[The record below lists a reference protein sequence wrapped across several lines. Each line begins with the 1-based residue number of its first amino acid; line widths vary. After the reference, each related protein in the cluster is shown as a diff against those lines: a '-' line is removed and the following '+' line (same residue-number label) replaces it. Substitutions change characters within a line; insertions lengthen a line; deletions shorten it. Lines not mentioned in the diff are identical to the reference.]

1 VEQSFKRRR
10 IPQRGAESELPPP
23 VEPRSRGA
31 KSSLEG
37 APPSAPAPSIDRPAD
52 GDPASFGIWLR
63 RQREAREV
71 GLREIA
77 ERTKISLRYLEAL
90 EENRFTLLPAPV
102 FARGFLREYAR
113 YVGLNPDEVVN
124 HFLAAQ
130 GLEGTEGIT
139 GGNGSVSSG
148 PAVSLP
154 RSSSSGGW
162 KRVLFFSLATTV
174 VLGLVALA
182 AWFADQRRAHPDAPS
197 GTPAPPA
204 AVAAPTPGS
213 PGGPGSAMSAG
224 PAPPPAPA
232 PAVPVEPARALR
244 LTLDFTGDCW
254 IDAVMDGGERRVSEK
269 RVQGETVQLEADR
282 TIELTLGS
290 SGAVDGRLNGL
301 TLPLPRRSGEVVK
314 RTIDLET
321 LRQLQSE
328 KESH

>member
-1 VEQSFKRRR
+1 MAEQPFKRRR

-31 KSSLEG
+31 KSNSEG
-37 APPSAPAPSIDRPAD
+37 SAPAASAAPIERPAD

-90 EENRFTLLPAPV
+90 EENRFALLPAPV

-130 GLEGTEGIT
+130 GLDGRESAA
-139 GGNGSVSSG
+139 GSDGPNPSG
-148 PAVSLP
+148 PALSMP
-154 RSSSSGGW
+154 RSSSAGASW
-162 KRVLFFSLATTV
+162 KRWLFLGLATTV
-174 VLGLVALA
+174 LLGVVALA
-182 AWFADQRRAHPDAPS
+182 AWLAKQRRAHPPEAQGISVAPTVVATAPVPQPAAPS
-197 GTPAPPA
+197 AQ
-204 AVAAPTPGS
+204 
-213 PGGPGSAMSAG
+213 
-224 PAPPPAPA
+224 PAPA
-232 PAVPVEPARALR
+232 ETVPAVPARALR
-244 LTLDFTGDCW
+244 LTLDFTADCW
-254 IDAVMDGGERRVSEK
+254 VEGVMDGGERRVSEK
-269 RVQGETVQLEADR
+269 RVQGETVQLDADR

-290 SGAVDGRLNGL
+290 SGAVEARLNGL
-301 TLPLPRRSGEVVK
+301 PYALPRRQGEVVR
-314 RTIDLET
+314 RTIDLDT

-328 KESH
+328 KESR

>member
-1 VEQSFKRRR
+1 M
-10 IPQRGAESELPPP
+10 PPP

-31 KSSLEG
+31 KSSSEG
-37 APPSAPAPSIDRPAD
+37 APPAPAAPIERPAD

-90 EENRFTLLPAPV
+90 EENRFALLPAPV

-130 GLEGTEGIT
+130 GLDGREAVA
-139 GGNGSVSSG
+139 GSDGPTSSG
-148 PAVSLP
+148 PSLSVP
-154 RSSSSGGW
+154 RSSSAGAGW
-162 KRVLFFSLATTV
+162 KRWLFLGLATTIL
-174 VLGLVALA
+174 LGVVALA
-182 AWFADQRRAHPDAPS
+182 AWLADQRRGKPPEASSIP
-197 GTPAPPA
+197 PAP
-204 AVAAPTPGS
+204 AVAAPNVAATNAP
-213 PGGPGSAMSAG
+213 ALQ
-224 PAPPPAPA
+224 PAPVESI
-232 PAVPVEPARALR
+232 PAVPARALR
-244 LTLDFTGDCW
+244 LTLDFTSDCW
-254 IDAVMDGGERRVSEK
+254 VEGVMDGGQRRVSEK

-290 SGAVDGRLNGL
+290 SGAVDARLNGL
-301 TLPLPRRSGEVVK
+301 PYALPRRQGEVVR
-314 RTIDLET
+314 RTIDLDT

>member
-1 VEQSFKRRR
+1 M
-10 IPQRGAESELPPP
+10 PPP

-31 KSSLEG
+31 KSSLDG
-37 APPSAPAPSIDRPAD
+37 TPSAPAPPIDRPAD

-77 ERTKISLRYLEAL
+77 DRTKISLRYLEAL
-90 EENRFTLLPAPV
+90 EENRFALLPAPV

-130 GLEGTEGIT
+130 GLEGKEGSAGADGAI
-139 GGNGSVSSG
+139 SSG
-148 PAVSLP
+148 PTVSLS
-154 RSSSSGGW
+154 RSSSSAGW
-162 KRVLFFSLATTV
+162 KRVLFFALATTV

-182 AWFADQRRAHPDAPS
+182 AWFADQRRAHPAE
-197 GTPAPPA
+197 PPA
-204 AVAAPTPGS
+204 SEATNPP
-213 PGGPGSAMSAG
+213 AG
-224 PAPPPAPA
+224 PATPGNAASTGPAPQPAPA
-232 PAVPVEPARALR
+232 PVVPAVPARALR

-254 IDAVMDGGERRVSEK
+254 IDAVMDGGERHVSEK
-269 RVQGETVQLEADR
+269 RVQGETVQLDADR

-301 TLPLPRRSGEVVK
+301 TLPLPRRSGEVVR
-314 RTIDLET
+314 RTIDLDT

>member
-1 VEQSFKRRR
+1 M
-10 IPQRGAESELPPP
+10 PPP
-23 VEPRSRGA
+23 VEPRPRGA
-31 KSSLEG
+31 KLSPEG
-37 APPSAPAPSIDRPAD
+37 APPSAPSAPIERPAD

-90 EENRFTLLPAPV
+90 EENRFALLPAPV

-130 GLEGTEGIT
+130 GLEGKEGAA
-139 GGNGSVSSG
+139 GAEGPVSSG
-148 PAVSLP
+148 PSLSMP

-162 KRVLFFSLATTV
+162 KRWLFLGLATTAL
-174 VLGLVALA
+174 LGVVALA
-182 AWFADQRRAHPDAPS
+182 AWLADQRRQHPVAPPS
-197 GTPAPPA
+197 APVPAPAQPQGALPANPA
-204 AVAAPTPGS
+204 AV
-213 PGGPGSAMSAG
+213 
-224 PAPPPAPA
+224 PAPQPAPVEPA
-232 PAVPVEPARALR
+232 PAVPARALR
-244 LTLDFTGDCW
+244 LTLDFTADCW
-254 IDAVMDGGERRVSEK
+254 IDAVMDGGARHVSEK
-269 RVQGETVQLEADR
+269 RVQGETVQVDADR

-290 SGAVDGRLNGL
+290 SGAVDARLNGL
-301 TLPLPRRSGEVVK
+301 PYALPRRQGEVVR
-314 RTIDLET
+314 RTIDLDT

>member
-1 VEQSFKRRR
+1 LNPEGTPSSAS
-10 IPQRGAESELPPP
+10 GA
-23 VEPRSRGA
+23 
-31 KSSLEG
+31 
-37 APPSAPAPSIDRPAD
+37 SIERPAD

-90 EENRFTLLPAPV
+90 EENRFALLPAPV

-130 GLEGTEGIT
+130 GLEGREGVA
-139 GGNGSVSSG
+139 GEAPLSSG
-148 PAVSLP
+148 PSLSMP

-162 KRVLFFSLATTV
+162 KRWLFLGLATTAL
-174 VLGLVALA
+174 LGVVALA
-182 AWFADQRRAHPDAPS
+182 AWLADQRRQHPAVPP
-197 GTPAPPA
+197 GTPAVEAQGGAPQGSLPA
-204 AVAAPTPGS
+204 NPVAAPAPQ
-213 PGGPGSAMSAG
+213 
-224 PAPPPAPA
+224 PAPVEPV
-232 PAVPVEPARALR
+232 PAVPARALR
-244 LTLDFTGDCW
+244 LTLDFTSDCW
-254 IDAVMDGGERRVSEK
+254 IDAVMDGGARHVSEK
-269 RVQGETVQLEADR
+269 RVQGETVQVDADR

-290 SGAVDGRLNGL
+290 SGAVDARLNGL
-301 TLPLPRRSGEVVK
+301 PYALPRRQGEVVR
-314 RTIDLET
+314 RTINLDT

>member
-1 VEQSFKRRR
+1 
-10 IPQRGAESELPPP
+10 LPPP

-31 KSSLEG
+31 KLSPEG
-37 APPSAPAPSIDRPAD
+37 APSTPSAPIERPAD

-90 EENRFTLLPAPV
+90 EENRFALLPAPV

-130 GLEGTEGIT
+130 GLEGKESAAGAEGH
-139 GGNGSVSSG
+139 VSSG
-148 PAVSLP
+148 PSLSMP

-162 KRVLFFSLATTV
+162 KRWLFLGLATTAL
-174 VLGLVALA
+174 LGVVALA
-182 AWFADQRRAHPDAPS
+182 AWLADQRRQHPV
-197 GTPAPPA
+197 APPGA
-204 AVAAPTPGS
+204 
-213 PGGPGSAMSAG
+213 
-224 PAPPPAPA
+224 PAPA
-232 PAVPVEPARALR
+232 PAQPQEALPANPAAVPAPQPAPVEPTPAVPARALR
-244 LTLDFTGDCW
+244 LTLDFTADCW
-254 IDAVMDGGERRVSEK
+254 IDAVMDGGARHVSEK
-269 RVQGETVQLEADR
+269 RVQGETVQVDADR

-290 SGAVDGRLNGL
+290 SGAVDARLNGL
-301 TLPLPRRSGEVVK
+301 PYALSRRQGEVVR
-314 RTIDLET
+314 RTIDLDT

>member
-1 VEQSFKRRR
+1 VAEQSFKRRR
-10 IPQRGAESELPPP
+10 IPQRGAEAELPPP

-31 KSSLEG
+31 KSSPEG
-37 APPSAPAPSIDRPAD
+37 APPTPAAPIERPAN

-90 EENRFTLLPAPV
+90 EENRFALLPAPV

-130 GLEGTEGIT
+130 GLEGKEAAAVAEG
-139 GGNGSVSSG
+139 
-148 PAVSLP
+148 AVSAGPSLSMP

-162 KRVLFFSLATTV
+162 KRWLFLGLATTV
-174 VLGLVALA
+174 LLGVVALA
-182 AWFADQRRAHPDAPS
+182 AWLADQRRQHPAAPPGAPAQAQPR
-197 GTPAPPA
+197 GTLQTPPANPTVALAPLPA
-204 AVAAPTPGS
+204 AVEPTP
-213 PGGPGSAMSAG
+213 
-224 PAPPPAPA
+224 
-232 PAVPVEPARALR
+232 AVPARALR
-244 LTLDFTGDCW
+244 LTLDFTADCW
-254 IDAVMDGGERRVSEK
+254 IDAVMDGGARHVSEK
-269 RVQGETVQLEADR
+269 RVQGETVQVDADR

-290 SGAVDGRLNGL
+290 SGAVDARLNGL
-301 TLPLPRRSGEVVK
+301 PYALPRRQGEVVR
-314 RTIDLET
+314 RTIDLDT
-321 LRQLQSE
+321 LRQLQTE